1 MKYIAMNNEARSHG
15 KESTKPWKMKHG
27 AMQNRAQRAK
37 NRLKRTFFECRGIFF
52 AKMFGRSKK
61 TAYLCTAIQK

>member
-15 KESTKPWKMKHG
+15 KESTKSWKKKHE

-37 NRLKRTFFECRGIFF
+37 NRLKRTFFECRGIFL
-52 AKMFGRSKK
+52 AKMFGR
-61 TAYLCTAIQK
+61 